1 MLDNLKYVPVIR
13 FREQERKAFSSTSI
27 SNKMVPL
34 VEIMMDKPRS
44 NSKED
49 SIQTFIREF
58 ANLNTMVML
67 DFPLYLNLG
76 NNTQPVVSQ
85 FVRRLKANPR
95 DRIRLFLDQRL
106 SQIQN
111 VIPVITYDPTAA
123 FRAGEIPFEETQ
135 LRPRYSRIAFR
146 IFPQHF
152 QVALSEISQSIKH
165 GDIVIFDIDEQS
177 HYNSVIRQMYPLISQ
192 TIPQTQFTK
201 VLVRSAIPRDLTN
214 VGLASGQIV
223 TDADNGLLTD
233 YRGLGFD
240 AFGDY
245 VGVKKDELTSGGRIS
260 PGYIFYSWSHNAYF
274 GFNGVLNQ
282 PVTFETQ
289 IVPDLLASPVWGQYT
304 GAHQGNCLGCST
316 ILDIS
321 QGNKSGKSQPEWKGF
336 AIGHYLY
343 TMEEFL

>member
-27 SNKMVPL
+27 SNKMAPL
-34 VEIMMDKPRS
+34 VEIMMEKPRS

-67 DFPLYLNLG
+67 DFPLYLTLG

-106 SQIQN
+106 NLMQN
-111 VIPVITYDPTAA
+111 LIPVITYDPTTA
-123 FRAGEIPFEETQ
+123 FRSGDILYEESQ
-135 LRPRYSRIAFR
+135 LRPRYECIAFR
-146 IFPQHF
+146 IFPNHF
-152 QVALSEISQSIKH
+152 KAALSEISRCITH

-177 HYNSVIRQMYPLISQ
+177 HYNSVIRQLYPLISQ
-192 TIPQTQFTK
+192 NIPQTQFTK
-201 VLVRSAIPRDLTN
+201 VLLRSAIPRDLTN
-214 VGLASGQIV
+214 VGLTSGQIV
-223 TDADNGLLTD
+223 TEADNGLLTD
-233 YRGLGFD
+233 YSILGFD

-260 PGYIFYSWSHNAYF
+260 PGYIIYSWSENAFY

-289 IVPDLLASPVWGQYT
+289 IVPDLLASSVWGQYV
-304 GAHQGNCLGCST
+304 GSHKANCLGCSV
-316 ILDIS
+316 IQDIS
-321 QGNKSGKSQPEWKGF
+321 RGNKSGKSQPEWKGF
-336 AIGHYLY
+336 AIAHYLY